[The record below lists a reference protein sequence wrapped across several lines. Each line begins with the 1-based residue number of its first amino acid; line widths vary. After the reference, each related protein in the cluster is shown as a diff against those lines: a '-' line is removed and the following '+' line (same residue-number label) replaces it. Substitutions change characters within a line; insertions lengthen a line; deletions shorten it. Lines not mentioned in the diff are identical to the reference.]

1 MENINRQENQEIIQI
16 NKEETDKNENKKLY
30 LFIKIIILI
39 IYVAIIVSTEITY
52 RKKLFE
58 KSIEYQEDIRE
69 KHEKKS
75 AFYFCWKFFSAI
87 GTH

>member
-1 MENINRQENQEIIQI
+1 MNEA
-16 NKEETDKNENKKLY
+16 DKNDNKKLY
-30 LFIKIIILI
+30 LFIKILILI

-75 AFYFCWKFFSAI
+75 AFYSCWKFFSSL
-87 GTH
+87 GTLYVCLGIYFIIFIFSL